1 MMTIAEQDATRNKP
15 LEDEIV
21 AEVHAV
27 REALGA
33 EYGYDFDRIYQ
44 HIKTFEIER
53 RRTLGDVI
61 GSQPAR
67 RVG

>member
-1 MMTIAEQDATRNKP
+1 MTIAELDAARNKP
-15 LEDEIV
+15 LEDEIMV
-21 AEVHAV
+21 EVNAV

-61 GSQPAR
+61 GSHPAYHR
-67 RVG
+67 

>member
-1 MMTIAEQDATRNKP
+1 MTIAELDAARNKL

-33 EYGYDFDRIYQ
+33 EYG
-44 HIKTFEIER
+44 
-53 RRTLGDVI
+53 
-61 GSQPAR
+61 
-67 RVG
+67 